1 MKQNQRCLFDYVMV
15 EDVSNEA
22 ARILGRFCG
31 SFLPAGK
38 LTGQK
43 LRITYKSEHNSQRYG
58 FKLKWSKIG
67 RSIKKVAG
75 QGILFLILFLNFPYH
90 HHMFTSI
97 VKLLLLLL
105 DW

>member
-1 MKQNQRCLFDYVMV
+1 MKQNQRCLFDYVII

-31 SFLPAGK
+31 SSLPAGK

-43 LRITYKSEHNSQRYG
+43 LKITYRSEHNAEQYG

-67 RSIKKVAG
+67 RSVTKATSK
-75 QGILFLILFLNFPYH
+75 GILFLLLSLDCPSH
-90 HHMFTSI
+90 HHVTISF
-97 VKLLLLLL
+97 VKLLLLLVE
-105 DW
+105 W